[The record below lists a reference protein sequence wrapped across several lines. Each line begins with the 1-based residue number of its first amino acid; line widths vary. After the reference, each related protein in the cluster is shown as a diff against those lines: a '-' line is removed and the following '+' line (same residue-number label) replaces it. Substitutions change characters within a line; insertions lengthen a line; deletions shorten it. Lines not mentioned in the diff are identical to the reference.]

1 MFSYKAM
8 LSYCMKS
15 RKSTESK
22 ATQVLWT
29 KNGSIMLLSK
39 CPVCDKKNLN
49 LSESK
54 NVGYLISSLGIK
66 TLLHRLPL
74 LGPLLF

>member
-1 MFSYKAM
+1 M

-39 CPVCDKKNLN
+39 CPVCDKKK
-49 LSESK
+49 SK
-54 NVGYLISSLGIK
+54 FI
-66 TLLHRLPL
+66 RE
-74 LGPLLF
+74 